1 MSINY
6 NTDITKSLV
15 ICREVVV
22 IIIITMEG
30 HLILD
35 SSLTKI
41 LGLLITGLGQNL
53 EHFIMLFNTCT
64 IDTVINTVVT
74 DLQV

>member
-15 ICREVVV
+15 KCREVVV

-35 SSLTKI
+35 ISLTKI
-41 LGLLITGLGQNL
+41 LGILITGLGQN
-53 EHFIMLFNTCT
+53 
-64 IDTVINTVVT
+64 
-74 DLQV
+74 